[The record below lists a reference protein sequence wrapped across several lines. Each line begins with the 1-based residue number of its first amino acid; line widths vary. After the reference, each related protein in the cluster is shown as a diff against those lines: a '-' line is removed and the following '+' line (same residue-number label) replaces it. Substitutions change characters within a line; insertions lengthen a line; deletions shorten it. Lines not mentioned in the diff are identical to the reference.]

1 VTVEARAER
10 KPLRLLAISG
20 SLRARS
26 SNSSLLRLAIDVAPN
41 GVEIVMYDGLASLP
55 HFNPD
60 DDVDTPPAPVLEL
73 RRQVG
78 DADGLLFCS
87 PEYAHGVPG
96 SLKNALDWLVA
107 SVELPHKPVALLNAS
122 PWATHAQA
130 SLVET
135 LTVMTTH
142 IVHEACAT
150 IPVTRGDVAADGT
163 IENSEIRSALRAAL
177 DAFVRGIEA
186 AAA

>member
-1 VTVEARAER
+1 LATRAGER
-10 KPLRLLAISG
+10 PLRILAISG

-26 SNSSLLRLAIDVAPN
+26 SNTSLLRLAIDVAPDD
-41 GVEIVMYDGLASLP
+41 VKIVMYDGLASLP

-60 DDVDTPPAPVLEL
+60 DDVGEPPSPVLDL
-73 RRQVG
+73 RTRVG
-78 DADGLLFCS
+78 ESDGLLFCS

-135 LTVMTTH
+135 LTVMSTRV
-142 IVHEACAT
+142 VHDACVT
-150 IPVTRGDVAADGT
+150 IPVTRGDVTADGA
-163 IENSEIRSALRAAL
+163 IESAEIGRAVRAAL
-177 DAFVRGIEA
+177 DTFADAIRSA
-186 AAA
+186 AD

>member
-1 VTVEARAER
+1 MF
-10 KPLRLLAISG
+10 
-20 SLRARS
+20 
-26 SNSSLLRLAIDVAPN
+26 DY
-41 GVEIVMYDGLASLP
+41 YDGLALLP

-60 DDVDTPPAPVLEL
+60 IDFEGAIPPEPVRDL
-73 RRQVG
+73 RARIAAA
-78 DADGLLFCS
+78 DALIISS

-135 LTVMTTH
+135 LTVMTTR

-150 IPVTRGDVAADGT
+150 IPVTRSDLAADGT
-163 IENSEIRSALRAAL
+163 IASTEIRVALRAAL
-177 DAFVRGIEA
+177 DVFARDIATHGVNA
-186 AAA
+186 S